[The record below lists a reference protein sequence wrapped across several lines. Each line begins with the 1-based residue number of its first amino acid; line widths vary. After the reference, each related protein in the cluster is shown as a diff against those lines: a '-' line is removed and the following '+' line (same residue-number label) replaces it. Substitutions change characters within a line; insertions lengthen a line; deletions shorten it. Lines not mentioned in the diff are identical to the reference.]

1 MNPMMADV
9 ELANGNTGLR
19 LAEVVSALSH
29 ALDMTDGQPA
39 GHSVR
44 CCWIGMHIGRDLS
57 LSEAEMS
64 DLYYTLL
71 LKDLGCSSNAARIC
85 KLFVTNDHA
94 FKRNFKLV
102 DGSLPRVMSFI
113 AANTAV
119 KSGLAAR
126 LRTILDV
133 AMRGGAIDRE
143 LIETRC
149 ERGADIARRMRF
161 PEAVAQGILDLD
173 EHWDGGGQPTGR
185 IGREIAL
192 YARIALMAQVADV
205 FHHTSGQVVARA
217 EVTRRAGG
225 WFDPELVAIFD
236 RVAAEPAFWSA
247 LTDPDL
253 DQMVYDLEPPIR
265 VQPIDDDLLDDIADG
280 FSQVIDTKS
289 PFTSGHSKRVAL
301 VTDMI
306 AEELGVSKARRRWL
320 VRAALLHDVGKLGVS
335 NEILDKPGK
344 LDADEWA
351 AIKRHPVMGAEILSR
366 MQAFGSLAAIA
377 HEHHE
382 KLDGTGYPRGLSGD
396 EIGLETRIVTV
407 ADIFDALTAER
418 PYRPAMSTGQALS
431 IMSASV
437 GTAIDADCFDALT
450 RSIERLN
457 LIQPDALSA

>member
-1 MNPMMADV
+1 MKRIIADA
-9 ELANGNTGLR
+9 ETASGHTGLR

-44 CCWIGMHIGRDLS
+44 CCWIGMHVGAGLS

-85 KLFVTNDHA
+85 KLFVTSDHD

-119 KSGLAAR
+119 KSGLAGR
-126 LRTILDV
+126 LRAILKV
-133 AMRGGAIDRE
+133 AMKGGAIDRE

-185 IGREIAL
+185 TGKEIAL
-192 YARIALMAQVADV
+192 YARIALMAQVTDV
-205 FHHTSGQVVARA
+205 FHHTSGPAVARA
-217 EVTRRAGG
+217 EVKRRAGG

-236 RVAAEPAFWSA
+236 RVASEPAFWSA
-247 LTDPDL
+247 LTDPGL
-253 DQMVYDLEPPIR
+253 DQKVYDLEPPTR

-280 FSQVIDTKS
+280 FSQVIDAKS

-301 VTDMI
+301 VTEMI
-306 AEELGVSKARRRWL
+306 AEELGVPKERRRWL

-335 NEILDKPGK
+335 NEILDKAGK
-344 LDADEWA
+344 LDADEWS
-351 AIKRHPVMGAEILSR
+351 AIKRHPTMGAEILSR
-366 MQAFGSLAAIA
+366 IAAFGSLASIA

-382 KLDGTGYPRGLSGD
+382 KLDGTGYPRGLSAD
-396 EIGLETRIVTV
+396 AIDRETRIVTV
-407 ADIFDALTAER
+407 ADIFDALTADR
-418 PYRPAMSTGQALS
+418 PYRPAMSTSEALA
-431 IMSASV
+431 IMSGSV
-437 GTAIDADCFDALT
+437 GTAIDADCMQALT
-450 RSIERLN
+450 RCIDRLD
-457 LIQPDALSA
+457 LAAA